1 MPLEHLCELTP
12 VVALLSFEHLKT
24 TIGSIETGSILHH
37 ALFLSYT
44 YFLVCPHL
52 ILYFFTN
59 LYLFLFVYLY
69 WGGGGERIILQN
81 SKQHPN

>member
-24 TIGSIETGSILHH
+24 TIGSIETGSILRH

-52 ILYFFTN
+52 VLYFFTY
-59 LYLFLFVYLY
+59 LYLFVFVYLY
-69 WGGGGERIILQN
+69 WGGGIILQN

>member
-12 VVALLSFEHLKT
+12 VVALLSFELLKT

-52 ILYFFTN
+52 ILYFSHICIC
-59 LYLFLFVYLY
+59 LYLCIYIGR
-69 WGGGGERIILQN
+69 GGIILQN
-81 SKQHPN
+81 